1 MFSRA
6 NSCDI
11 LIIVIDVSRLSVN
24 EKLTDQIDQH
34 LSELFQI
41 KSSSLNSLT
50 KLILLNKIDLI
61 NEKIQF
67 KSHSNLIPISCL
79 SGINIEE
86 FLSKLRNSIA
96 EK

>member
-1 MFSRA
+1 LFSRA

-67 KSHSNLIPISCL
+67 KSHSNLIPISCI

>member
-1 MFSRA
+1 LFSRA

-24 EKLTDQIDQH
+24 ENLTNQIDQH

-67 KSHSNLIPISCL
+67 KSHSNLIPISCI